1 MMIDFKQQLFEKY
14 AIINSRK
21 IQGLKF

>member
-1 MMIDFKQQLFEKY
+1 MIDFKQQLFEKY